1 MLMEQ
6 LEASDTKSL
15 KRKEKASLAKSK
27 LEQVTH
33 DLEVAERERQALLA
47 REASSAHYISQ
58 IERQLANYEY
68 QCNVM
73 NDAVQTCQARESSHA
88 REVNRLTEEVRQKQ
102 RELRQCKEQLQ
113 MSKERISSVEKRK
126 RF

>member
-1 MLMEQ
+1 MEEGLRREIDARGENSRLNLEIDSKNGSSNGGSSSKDSGGIQEDLERKVRSLGRISSMEQ

-47 REASSAHYISQ
+47 RKLHQHIIS
-58 IERQLANYEY
+58 LKLK
-68 QCNVM
+68 
-73 NDAVQTCQARESSHA
+73 DS
-88 REVNRLTEEVRQKQ
+88 
-102 RELRQCKEQLQ
+102 
-113 MSKERISSVEKRK
+113 
-126 RF
+126 